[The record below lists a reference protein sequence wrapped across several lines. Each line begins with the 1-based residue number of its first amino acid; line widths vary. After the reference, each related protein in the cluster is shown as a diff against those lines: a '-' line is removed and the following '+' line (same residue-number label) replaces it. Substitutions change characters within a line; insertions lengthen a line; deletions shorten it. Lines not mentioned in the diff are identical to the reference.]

1 MEAVPLALP
10 VAEGA
15 NCAVKVVFCPA
26 ASVSGRGKPLMLN
39 PVPEALA
46 AERVTLAV
54 PELVNV
60 TVCDPLLPTT
70 KEPKLEL
77 PALATIVPR
86 TPVALKPIVAGE
98 FVALLATETLPVT

>member
-1 MEAVPLALP
+1 MEAVPVAMP

-26 ASVSGRGKPLMLN
+26 ASVSGRDKPLMLK

-60 TVCDPLLPTT
+60 TVCDQIGRASCRERVKISGVAVYLKRNAVTQH
-70 KEPKLEL
+70 
-77 PALATIVPR
+77 TI
-86 TPVALKPIVAGE
+86 GE
-98 FVALLATETLPVT
+98 AEWGA